1 MRLEGLQETPIFLS
15 PTNILLRGSK
25 LRNTRFAVGLVVYS
39 GRETKIMMNATDP
52 PSKRSFVERR
62 LDYVIIFELVLM
74 LTLAIFPAAV
84 FAARLSYQEQYMWY
98 LELDQNAQLTG
109 LNKAQYNA
117 DNPALAGV
125 LQFFTCLSPPFSS
138 LPLSTLSP
146 FSIPSPLIPSPRTSF
161 PPHPPPFHLLLSHPF
176 PSHPPSPA
184 GHLVSTPLYVT
195 LEIVQLLHTATAP
208 LNPSI
213 PSHSLHPI
221 PSPLIPSHPL
231 SSPPSPPSPLIPL
244 IPFPPLSSPPSPSFH
259 SHPFPSRPLLSH
271 PPPHPLPSHPIPSHS
286 FSSHISSSLIPSPLI
301 PSLPYPHLS
310 SPPLSSPP
318 LSSPP
323 LTSPPLSSPPL
334 TSPPL
339 SSPRLTSPLLS
350 SSRLAARPC
359 APYPSPVSPLSCYFV
374 PISLYVTMEIVKLLQ
389 AVTIS
394 MDLHM
399 YYEDKDIPALARTSN
414 INEELGMVRTVLS
427 DKTGTLTRNQMEFF
441 KCSIAGTPYGMG
453 VTEVEKAA
461 AQRAGRPPP
470 EEDEDDG
477 DQVYLPERPLEKGFN
492 MRDPRLDG
500 MKWVEQ
506 PCADEIRRFLEVL
519 SVCHTVVV
527 DTAPIERA
535 ASSNIFAM
543 GSAAAGVGGGGG
555 MGNGAGG
562 VGVGASPGMQSSSSS
577 VSLASGG
584 SSVRGNG
591 GGSAGAGVMGGG
603 GTPLLP
609 GEGESGGGE
618 TPSPLLQGGEE
629 AVDGEAGDGEG
640 VRFLAESPD
649 EAAFVVAAKRLGFL
663 FLGRQGNELKVRE
676 YGAGWSVVQDR
687 SPHSSPLPSPFPLPT
702 PIRFPSQPLSVSP
715 LNPYPKRMSPAPPRP
730 QLPPPLHPL
739 STCSKRMS
747 VVVRTPEGRLLL
759 LCKGADNV
767 IMDRLSSDPHAQKYR
782 PITERHMTMYA
793 EAGLRTLAIAWREV
807 GEEEYTAWQQRWV
820 EAKGYVADAG
830 VQAERLE
837 ALADE
842 LESGL
847 VLVGATAI
855 EDKLQV
861 RGVGCW
867 GGELQVE
874 RLEALADELES
885 GLVERLEALADELES
900 GLVLVGATA
909 IEDKLQSLPP
919 SPFPH
924 PLMPL
929 SPRSPAGPSHPRLPT
944 PHSPPCPHQVG
955 VPQAIEALAQA
966 GIKLWVLTGDKLE
979 TAINIGFPA
988 ATKSPALSSC
998 PPCPHQVGVPQ
1009 AIEALAVAGIKLWVL
1024 TGDKLETAINIG
1036 FACSLLRHHMQQ
1048 HFVFLEDNDA
1058 AAKEAA
1064 RRGVPLKEFAAEL
1077 VRSQILAASESVH
1090 GAQWPGAPQA
1100 DSTDSSGRTSNR
1112 ADIPAQEHRD
1122 DGGGSEGGSEGEG
1135 GSGSESGSEG
1145 GAAQEHAVVIDGKA
1159 LALVLADDALR
1170 AAFLELALQ
1179 CASVICC
1186 RVSPKQKAQV
1196 TAMVRRE
1203 GKQICL
1209 AIGDGANDVG
1219 MIQKANIGVGIR
1231 GEEGQQAVMASDF
1244 AIGQFRF
1251 LERLLLVHG
1260 GWCYKRICILITY
1273 FFYKCF
1279 VFAFTI
1285 LFYNCLAYFSGTAVY
1300 YDWYL
1305 TLFMVFFTSLP
1316 IGVVGVMDQDVK
1328 PVYRLR
1334 YPQLY
1339 KQGQRNEYFSVV
1351 SVASWMVNGLVQAA
1365 ILFTLTLLPFALVP
1379 DRPTG
1384 LTLDLTAVGTIMYA
1398 AVVTTVNLELGSNVQ
1413 YWNALHFITIFGS
1426 ILFFFLLMTVGSY
1439 MPAKW
1444 VGNLVGVAG
1453 QLLPAASFWL
1463 NLLLAVVAAMLPSY
1477 AIRGIWRHVC
1487 PGDHEVVQE
1496 IERRERRR
1504 RLTRLSTM
1512 ARHMCAGA
1520 PLVTNHGASGGADVE
1535 RSAHGAAGSDDTAPS
1550 IQSNKSALYLS
1561 PSLDIP
1567 IEFNLPQGSPLIPS
1581 LYLPLS
1587 INLPRSPPYIHPPSN
1602 SPFILSD
1609 MRTPLL
1615 LARIEL
1621 PPSFSPHPA
1630 PPSLSPPHRAP
1641 PVLHPSVLPS
1651 TSPHHSPPIELPPSF
1666 SSNRAPPIILPPST
1680 SHILSPPIQH
1690 PFSFSPHRPSLYSLP
1705 PSSSPYHGPPYWLPL
1720 SCSPNRA
1727 PPIIPP
1733 PPIEPPPYHSPP
1745 IELPLSCS
1753 PRRTPP
1759 IIYPPHRAPPIISPP
1774 HRPPPIIPSPS
1785 NSPIPFSPHR
1795 APTIV
1800 LPPSN
1805 SPHQHP
1811 PIDLPPSFSPHRAPP
1826 VHPLISPR
1834 APSQPP
1840 HYSPSFPAL
1849 LSLISPYH
1857 ELPLSFSPPPY
1868 HSPPYRSPSSDLPIS
1883 FSHPRAP
1890 PIILP
1895 PPPRPAPFIL
1905 SLLYLPL
1912 PPPLLNIV
1920 SRLALSHFPLVSL
1933 SLRPFS
1939 LPIPPLL
1946 PVISPPAPSLFHP
1959 CSPSLPPLLT
1969 LISPLAPS
1977 YSPPCRPSSPTFLP
1991 GSSPFSCKSTRT
2003 PLISLHHPII
2013 SRPSPPHFPHRAPLL
2028 PV

>member
-1 MRLEGLQETPIFLS
+1 MNLDGETNLKLRQALHETYALDGSQLARLRGTVECEHPNVSIYTFTGKMRLEGLQETPIFLS

-125 LQFFTCLSPPFSS
+125 LQFFTCLVLYGMAIGVPSCTLPLIRSLSSPPSRPLPLIPSLSSSPSHPPFVPFPLIPSLSS
-138 LPLSTLSP
+138 LPSHPFPLIPSLSFLPSHSLHPLPSSHQPPSRSVLSHSLPSLALPTHILSP
-146 FSIPSPLIPSPRTSF
+146 LTPLPLHIPSPPIPSPLIPSPVIPSHIIPSALTPSPLTPSPLTTS
-161 PPHPPPFHLLLSHPF
+161 PVF
-176 PSHPPSPA
+176 PSPLILSPRCVPVCPLPMPRIPISCRLLGAHIAVHNTAHAHVLASTVPSLLF
-184 GHLVSTPLYVT
+184 GT
-195 LEIVQLLHTATAP
+195 LTMGCHRVAPTSLRPHRLFVPIVLHVALEAVQLLHAATAP
-208 LNPSI
+208 LLTTRCLCS
-213 PSHSLHPI
+213 SY
-221 PSPLIPSHPL
+221 PSPLYPPVPHPVPPTL
-231 SSPPSPPSPLIPL
+231 RPAGYFVPIALHVALEILWLLCAHIAVRDVTMEVVKLLQAATTPLCMPSSPPCAPP
-244 IPFPPLSSPPSPSFH
+244 
-259 SHPFPSRPLLSH
+259 
-271 PPPHPLPSHPIPSHS
+271 
-286 FSSHISSSLIPSPLI
+286 
-301 PSLPYPHLS
+301 
-310 SPPLSSPP
+310 
-318 LSSPP
+318 
-323 LTSPPLSSPPL
+323 TSPPLQA
-334 TSPPL
+334 TSCPSRCTRRWRCSCASL
-339 SSPRLTSPLLS
+339 FRLLS
-350 SSRLAARPC
+350 AML
-359 APYPSPVSPLSCYFV
+359 LGYFV

-470 EEDEDDG
+470 QEDEDD

-527 DTAPIERA
+527 DTAPIERT

-543 GSAAAGVGGGGG
+543 GTAAGVGGEGG

-562 VGVGASPGMQSSSSS
+562 VGEGASPGMKSSSSS

-584 SSVRGNG
+584 SSVRGG
-591 GGSAGAGVMGGG
+591 GAGSAGAGVMGGG

-609 GEGESGGGE
+609 GEGESGGE
-618 TPSPLLQGGEE
+618 TPSPLVPGGEE
-629 AVDGEAGDGEG
+629 AVDGEA

-676 YGAGWSVVQDR
+676 YGARWSVVQDR
-687 SPHSSPLPSPFPLPT
+687 SYEL
-702 PIRFPSQPLSVSP
+702 
-715 LNPYPKRMSPAPPRP
+715 LNTLEFTSHR
-730 QLPPPLHPL
+730 
-739 STCSKRMS
+739 KRMS

-759 LCKGADNV
+759 LCKGADSV
-767 IMDRLSSDPHAQKYR
+767 IMDRLGASEQAQKYR

-807 GEEEYTAWQQRWV
+807 GEEEYAVWQQRWV

-842 LESGL
+842 LESEL

-855 EDKLQV
+855 EDKL
-861 RGVGCW
+861 
-867 GGELQVE
+867 
-874 RLEALADELES
+874 
-885 GLVERLEALADELES
+885 
-900 GLVLVGATA
+900 
-909 IEDKLQSLPP
+909 
-919 SPFPH
+919 
-924 PLMPL
+924 
-929 SPRSPAGPSHPRLPT
+929 
-944 PHSPPCPHQVG
+944 
-955 VPQAIEALAQA
+955 
-966 GIKLWVLTGDKLE
+966 
-979 TAINIGFPA
+979 
-988 ATKSPALSSC
+988 
-998 PPCPHQVGVPQ
+998 QVGVPQ
-1009 AIEALAVAGIKLWVL
+1009 AIEALAVAGINLWVL

-1048 HFVFLEDNDA
+1048 HLVFLEDNDA
-1058 AAKEAA
+1058 AVKEAA
-1064 RRGVPLKEFAAEL
+1064 RRGVPLKEDHSLSSAHSPPHFPTPSLPNTCLHPPLAPCLRALQFAAEL

-1090 GAQWPGAPQA
+1090 GAQWAGAQGGGA
-1100 DSTDSSGRTSNR
+1100 QEGGAQREGSAEASGRTSNR
-1112 ADIPAQEHRD
+1112 ADNHAQEHSG
-1122 DGGGSEGGSEGEG
+1122 DGGGSEGGSEGVG

-1316 IGVVGVMDQDVK
+1316 IAVVGVMDQDVK
-1328 PVYRLR
+1328 AVYRLR

-1351 SVASWMVNGLVQAA
+1351 SVASWMVNGLVQAG

-1384 LTLDLTAVGTIMYA
+1384 LILDLTAVGTIMYA
-1398 AVVTTVNLELGSNVQ
+1398 SVVTTVNLELGSNVQ

-1426 ILFFFLLMTVGSY
+1426 ILFFFILMTIGSY
-1439 MPAKW
+1439 LPANW

-1477 AIRGIWRHVC
+1477 TIRGIWRHVC

-1512 ARHMCAGA
+1512 ARHMCTGA
-1520 PLVTNHGASGGADVE
+1520 PLVTNHGATGAADVE
-1535 RSAHGAAGSDDTAPS
+1535 RSAHGTAGSDDSGEGKGKGKKKGVGGVGNGVVGEYQVA
-1550 IQSNKSALYLS
+1550 A
-1561 PSLDIP
+1561 
-1567 IEFNLPQGSPLIPS
+1567 EQG
-1581 LYLPLS
+1581 
-1587 INLPRSPPYIHPPSN
+1587 
-1602 SPFILSD
+1602 
-1609 MRTPLL
+1609 
-1615 LARIEL
+1615 
-1621 PPSFSPHPA
+1621 
-1630 PPSLSPPHRAP
+1630 
-1641 PVLHPSVLPS
+1641 PSVAE
-1651 TSPHHSPPIELPPSF
+1651 EL
-1666 SSNRAPPIILPPST
+1666 R
-1680 SHILSPPIQH
+1680 
-1690 PFSFSPHRPSLYSLP
+1690 HRH
-1705 PSSSPYHGPPYWLPL
+1705 SSS
-1720 SCSPNRA
+1720 RD
-1727 PPIIPP
+1727 
-1733 PPIEPPPYHSPP
+1733 
-1745 IELPLSCS
+1745 
-1753 PRRTPP
+1753 T
-1759 IIYPPHRAPPIISPP
+1759 
-1774 HRPPPIIPSPS
+1774 
-1785 NSPIPFSPHR
+1785 
-1795 APTIV
+1795 
-1800 LPPSN
+1800 
-1805 SPHQHP
+1805 Q
-1811 PIDLPPSFSPHRAPP
+1811 
-1826 VHPLISPR
+1826 
-1834 APSQPP
+1834 Q
-1840 HYSPSFPAL
+1840 
-1849 LSLISPYH
+1849 
-1857 ELPLSFSPPPY
+1857 
-1868 HSPPYRSPSSDLPIS
+1868 
-1883 FSHPRAP
+1883 
-1890 PIILP
+1890 
-1895 PPPRPAPFIL
+1895 
-1905 SLLYLPL
+1905 
-1912 PPPLLNIV
+1912 
-1920 SRLALSHFPLVSL
+1920 
-1933 SLRPFS
+1933 
-1939 LPIPPLL
+1939 
-1946 PVISPPAPSLFHP
+1946 
-1959 CSPSLPPLLT
+1959 
-1969 LISPLAPS
+1969 
-1977 YSPPCRPSSPTFLP
+1977 
-1991 GSSPFSCKSTRT
+1991 
-2003 PLISLHHPII
+2003 
-2013 SRPSPPHFPHRAPLL
+2013 
-2028 PV
+2028 

>member
-1 MRLEGLQETPIFLS
+1 MTGFFDEIRRFFKKPEQREDRLFYINDADSNEESRFSSNKIATTKYTWYTFIPRGLFEQFRRVANFYFLFNAIISLTPLSPVMPITTITPLVFVIGLAMLKELWEDIKRGASDYETNKRKIRVILPDGSEAMREWRELRVGDIVQVEGDTYFPADLICLASSSDDGSCYVETMNLDGETNLKLRQALHETYSLDGSQLARLRGTVECEHPNVSIYTFTGKMRLEGLQETPIFLS

-62 LDYVIIFELVLM
+62 LDYVILFELVLM
-74 LTLAIFPAAV
+74 LSLAIFPAAV
-84 FAARLSYQEQYMWY
+84 FAARLPYQEQYMWY

-125 LQFFTCLSPPFSS
+125 LQFFTCL
-138 LPLSTLSP
+138 
-146 FSIPSPLIPSPRTSF
+146 
-161 PPHPPPFHLLLSHPF
+161 
-176 PSHPPSPA
+176 
-184 GHLVSTPLYVT
+184 VLYG
-195 LEIVQLLHTATAP
+195 
-208 LNPSI
+208 
-213 PSHSLHPI
+213 
-221 PSPLIPSHPL
+221 
-231 SSPPSPPSPLIPL
+231 
-244 IPFPPLSSPPSPSFH
+244 
-259 SHPFPSRPLLSH
+259 
-271 PPPHPLPSHPIPSHS
+271 
-286 FSSHISSSLIPSPLI
+286 
-301 PSLPYPHLS
+301 
-310 SPPLSSPP
+310 
-318 LSSPP
+318 
-323 LTSPPLSSPPL
+323 
-334 TSPPL
+334 
-339 SSPRLTSPLLS
+339 
-350 SSRLAARPC
+350 
-359 APYPSPVSPLSCYFV
+359 YFV

-389 AVTIS
+389 AATIS
-394 MDLHM
+394 LDLHM
-399 YYEDKDIPALARTSN
+399 YYDDKDIPALARTSN

-470 EEDEDDG
+470 EEDEDD
-477 DQVYLPERPLEKGFN
+477 DQVYVPERPLEKGFN
-492 MRDPRLDG
+492 MRDPRLDS

-543 GSAAAGVGGGGG
+543 GSAAGVGSGGVLGS
-555 MGNGAGG
+555 GAGG
-562 VGVGASPGMQSSSSS
+562 MKSSSSS
-577 VSLASGG
+577 VSLASAG
-584 SSVRGNG
+584 SSVRGG
-591 GGSAGAGVMGGG
+591 AASASAGGG

-609 GEGESGGGE
+609 GEGGGGGD
-618 TPSPLLQGGEE
+618 TPLMPGGGE
-629 AVDGEAGDGEG
+629 AVDGEA

-676 YGAGWSVVQDR
+676 YGARWSVVQDR
-687 SPHSSPLPSPFPLPT
+687 SYEL
-702 PIRFPSQPLSVSP
+702 
-715 LNPYPKRMSPAPPRP
+715 LNTLEFTSHR
-730 QLPPPLHPL
+730 
-739 STCSKRMS
+739 KRMS

-759 LCKGADNV
+759 LCKGADSV
-767 IMDRLSSDPHAQKYR
+767 IMDRLGASEHAQKYR

-807 GEEEYTAWQQRWV
+807 GEEEYAAWQQRWV

-847 VLVGATAI
+847 MLVGATAI
-855 EDKLQV
+855 EDKL
-861 RGVGCW
+861 
-867 GGELQVE
+867 
-874 RLEALADELES
+874 
-885 GLVERLEALADELES
+885 
-900 GLVLVGATA
+900 
-909 IEDKLQSLPP
+909 
-919 SPFPH
+919 
-924 PLMPL
+924 
-929 SPRSPAGPSHPRLPT
+929 
-944 PHSPPCPHQVG
+944 QVG

-979 TAINIGFPA
+979 TAINIGF
-988 ATKSPALSSC
+988 
-998 PPCPHQVGVPQ
+998 
-1009 AIEALAVAGIKLWVL
+1009 
-1024 TGDKLETAINIG
+1024 
-1036 FACSLLRHHMQQ
+1036 ACSLLRHHMQQ
-1048 HFVFLEDNDA
+1048 HLVFLEDNDA

-1090 GAQWPGAPQA
+1090 GAQWAGPQQA
-1100 DSTDSSGRTSNR
+1100 GSTTASGRTSNR
-1112 ADIPAQEHRD
+1112 VDHPSQEHRG
-1122 DGGGSEGGSEGEG
+1122 DGGMGEGEGEGEG

-1328 PVYRLR
+1328 AVYRLR

-1339 KQGQRNEYFSVV
+1339 KQGQRNEYFSVLN
-1351 SVASWMVNGLVQAA
+1351 VASWMVNGLVQAA
-1365 ILFTLTLLPFALVP
+1365 IIFTLTLLPFALVP
-1379 DRPTG
+1379 DRSSG
-1384 LTLDLTAVGTIMYA
+1384 LILDLTAVGTIMYA

-1413 YWNALHFITIFGS
+1413 YWNALHFLTIFGS
-1426 ILFFFLLMTVGSY
+1426 IVFFFILMTVGSY
-1439 MPAKW
+1439 LPAKW
-1444 VGNLVGVAG
+1444 VGNLVGVAA

-1504 RLTRLSTM
+1504 RLMRLSTL

-1520 PLVTNHGASGGADVE
+1520 PLVSNHSASGAADVE
-1535 RSAHGAAGSDDTAPS
+1535 RSAHVTAGRDDSGEGKGKGKKEGVGGVGNGFVGEYQVAAEQG
-1550 IQSNKSALYLS
+1550 LS
-1561 PSLDIP
+1561 VA
-1567 IEFNLPQGSPLIPS
+1567 E
-1581 LYLPLS
+1581 
-1587 INLPRSPPYIHPPSN
+1587 
-1602 SPFILSD
+1602 
-1609 MRTPLL
+1609 
-1615 LARIEL
+1615 EL
-1621 PPSFSPHPA
+1621 R
-1630 PPSLSPPHRAP
+1630 HR
-1641 PVLHPSVLPS
+1641 H
-1651 TSPHHSPPIELPPSF
+1651 
-1666 SSNRAPPIILPPST
+1666 
-1680 SHILSPPIQH
+1680 
-1690 PFSFSPHRPSLYSLP
+1690 
-1705 PSSSPYHGPPYWLPL
+1705 SSS
-1720 SCSPNRA
+1720 RD
-1727 PPIIPP
+1727 
-1733 PPIEPPPYHSPP
+1733 
-1745 IELPLSCS
+1745 
-1753 PRRTPP
+1753 T
-1759 IIYPPHRAPPIISPP
+1759 
-1774 HRPPPIIPSPS
+1774 
-1785 NSPIPFSPHR
+1785 
-1795 APTIV
+1795 
-1800 LPPSN
+1800 
-1805 SPHQHP
+1805 Q
-1811 PIDLPPSFSPHRAPP
+1811 
-1826 VHPLISPR
+1826 
-1834 APSQPP
+1834 Q
-1840 HYSPSFPAL
+1840 
-1849 LSLISPYH
+1849 
-1857 ELPLSFSPPPY
+1857 
-1868 HSPPYRSPSSDLPIS
+1868 
-1883 FSHPRAP
+1883 
-1890 PIILP
+1890 
-1895 PPPRPAPFIL
+1895 
-1905 SLLYLPL
+1905 
-1912 PPPLLNIV
+1912 
-1920 SRLALSHFPLVSL
+1920 
-1933 SLRPFS
+1933 
-1939 LPIPPLL
+1939 
-1946 PVISPPAPSLFHP
+1946 
-1959 CSPSLPPLLT
+1959 
-1969 LISPLAPS
+1969 
-1977 YSPPCRPSSPTFLP
+1977 
-1991 GSSPFSCKSTRT
+1991 
-2003 PLISLHHPII
+2003 
-2013 SRPSPPHFPHRAPLL
+2013 
-2028 PV
+2028 